1 MRQNYKRLLAALV
14 LMSATQTSSVVQAEG
29 IRLVGPSGE
38 VQSSPSYAE
47 DIERALPA
55 PPANTQPS
63 RFFGP
68 TGENQTLWSIA
79 SELRPSRGVTVQQTL
94 LAIYRINPQAF
105 ENQNIHEL
113 IPGSRLRVPSLEQV
127 QSATT
132 AQAVAIMKAHEAK
145 LKQPKPTNRATPA
158 QRVTEQPK
166 PQIKVEPKPAAK
178 PETVAAT
185 EPKPT
190 PKTIPVIPAPP
201 VTTSPQ
207 GEKQVSAL
215 KDKLQG
221 SQSEL
226 ESLEAKNHRLR
237 LMLSEV
243 QSEVETLKS
252 ELNDE
257 ERIRSEV
264 EKLLAEER
272 QRLAE
277 QQRMQPSTMD
287 KILSNGWL
295 VGLAALIPGAL
306 IALLV
311 VMLLGR
317 RSKAKEEDAAAQ
329 EQKNVDPLAAP
340 IGLAAADE
348 LDEELTLDDELFADE
363 DINTQSLQE
372 EKSDLEEDVFANLDD
387 EELDFNLEGDDD
399 PFADIGDDGDLDVGL
414 DEFESSNN
422 GIQVNGEE
430 KALGLEEMERALD
443 EVAPELE
450 VLDDDE
456 SGFDLSDDANEKSDS
471 LSDDAF
477 AELLAADEPSEELPS
492 DTVDQD
498 MLDDLFAE
506 LGNDDFDLDTDEP
519 ELKQPVSDDD
529 FSVGEASDDDID
541 KLLAQYEQPASESE
555 VREADAN
562 EGPVLDENS
571 TELLD
576 ELIDFDEDDTDEFDP
591 LNELEAISGFEGDD
605 SIEELDADST
615 DLLDELI
622 DDVTSELDEETEADL
637 DPFDD
642 LIREDESPEQN
653 KSEEEELL
661 KSLGF
666 GESDADEKPSPV
678 VESEQ
683 THEDQDIESGLDI
696 DALLSESQPDTQ
708 QAVEDQ
714 PLTEPEATSEPFSSD
729 EFLGDLED
737 LSPENDPLM
746 SELDDLFESDS
757 EELLPTEQEKADFS
771 AELDALFDSEDDL
784 PQQVEKTQAEIE
796 EASSLQ
802 QEATDTDST
811 QEPSVESDA
820 EVQPHVEQEE
830 DIPAFTPTP
839 NTIENEFGVPQEEDW
854 LLDEPELEPETEST
868 NDSEEEFN
876 FDELD
881 LPEFSEEDALAS
893 MAGEPALETSESV
906 ESEQVEAGLP
916 TESEDEFNFDELD
929 LPEFSEEDALASM
942 ADEPELETSESV
954 KPEQVEADLS
964 AESEEEF
971 NFDELDL
978 PEFSEEDALV
988 SMAGEPALETSESV
1002 KPEQVEADLPTESEE
1017 EFNFDE
1023 LDLPEFSEE
1032 DALASMAGGP
1042 ALETSESVE
1051 PEQVEADLPTESED
1065 EFNFDELDLPEFS
1078 EEDALASMTDEPE
1091 LETSESVEPEQV
1103 EADLPTESEDEF
1115 NFDELDLP
1123 EFSEEDALA
1132 SMADEPELET
1142 SESVEPEQV
1151 EADLPAESEDEFNFD
1166 ELDLPEFSE
1175 EDALASMVDEP
1186 ELETSE
1192 SIELEQVEADL
1203 PTESEEEFNFD
1214 ELDLPEF
1221 SEEDALASMEEEPE
1235 LPSSETADIEPIS
1248 GEDEELSFDD
1258 QDLPEFNEEDV
1269 LASMNEGASGSP
1281 KVEAETSRPAIQA
1294 DNDHDALFEV
1304 FAQQNGFDTDPEVQ
1318 PTATEGEP
1326 LSNLDD
1332 ESSMANLLAEDAN
1345 SEVFEGKL
1353 DSDTIASAGMD
1364 FETMLDVGDD
1374 WDGFKPAAD
1383 NVSSTEEVPEDQ
1395 RDVWNSSDALSQPEI
1410 AQENWAEQSDLD
1422 DFDPKKNQFM
1432 TIDELMAQVD
1442 REGGEFEEEDL
1453 KLDVGLNE
1461 FPDVIGE
1468 IGDIDVD
1475 SNAEAAGKLDLAKI
1489 YLEMNDSQG
1498 AIKLL
1503 EEAIVYGEDDIRREA
1518 KSLIDAINGR

>member
-178 PETVAAT
+178 RETVAAT

-226 ESLEAKNHRLR
+226 ESLEEKNHRLR

-329 EQKNVDPLAAP
+329 EQQNVDPLAAT

-456 SGFDLSDDANEKSDS
+456 SGFDLSDDTNEKSDS

-666 GESDADEKPSPV
+666 GESDADEKPSSV

-696 DALLSESQPDTQ
+696 DALLSESQPD
-708 QAVEDQ
+708 AAKDQ
-714 PLTEPEATSEPFSSD
+714 PLTEPEAASEPFSSD

-784 PQQVEKTQAEIE
+784 PQQVEKTQTEIE

-811 QEPSVESDA
+811 QEPYVESDA

-906 ESEQVEAGLP
+906 E
-916 TESEDEFNFDELD
+916 
-929 LPEFSEEDALASM
+929 
-942 ADEPELETSESV
+942 
-954 KPEQVEADLS
+954 PEQIEADLP

-978 PEFSEEDALV
+978 PEFSED
-988 SMAGEPALETSESV
+988 
-1002 KPEQVEADLPTESEE
+1002 
-1017 EFNFDE
+1017 
-1023 LDLPEFSEE
+1023 
-1032 DALASMAGGP
+1032 
-1042 ALETSESVE
+1042 
-1051 PEQVEADLPTESED
+1051 
-1065 EFNFDELDLPEFS
+1065 
-1078 EEDALASMTDEPE
+1078 DALASMTDEPE
-1091 LETSESVEPEQV
+1091 LETSESVKP
-1103 EADLPTESEDEF
+1103 
-1115 NFDELDLP
+1115 
-1123 EFSEEDALA
+1123 
-1132 SMADEPELET
+1132 
-1142 SESVEPEQV
+1142 
-1151 EADLPAESEDEFNFD
+1151 
-1166 ELDLPEFSE
+1166 
-1175 EDALASMVDEP
+1175 
-1186 ELETSE
+1186 
-1192 SIELEQVEADL
+1192 EQVEADL

-1269 LASMNEGASGSP
+1269 LASMNEGAPESP

-1395 RDVWNSSDALSQPEI
+1395 RDVWNSSDALSQPKI

>member
-55 PPANTQPS
+55 PPANAQPS

-226 ESLEAKNHRLR
+226 ESLEEKNHRLR

-311 VMLLGR
+311 VMILGR
-317 RSKAKEEDAAAQ
+317 RSKGKEEEAAAQ
-329 EQKNVDPLAAP
+329 EQQNVDPLVAP

-372 EKSDLEEDVFANLDD
+372 DKSDLEEDVFANLDD

-456 SGFDLSDDANEKSDS
+456 SGFDLSDDTNEKSDS

-666 GESDADEKPSPV
+666 GEPDADEKPSPV

-683 THEDQDIESGLDI
+683 THEGQDIESGLDI

-714 PLTEPEATSEPFSSD
+714 PLTEPEAASEPFSSD

-784 PQQVEKTQAEIE
+784 PQQVEKTQTEIE

-868 NDSEEEFN
+868 NDSEDEFN

-916 TESEDEFNFDELD
+916 TESEEEFNFDELD

-954 KPEQVEADLS
+954 KPEQVEADL
-964 AESEEEF
+964 
-971 NFDELDL
+971 
-978 PEFSEEDALV
+978 
-988 SMAGEPALETSESV
+988 
-1002 KPEQVEADLPTESEE
+1002 PTESEE
-1017 EFNFDE
+1017 
-1023 LDLPEFSEE
+1023 
-1032 DALASMAGGP
+1032 
-1042 ALETSESVE
+1042 
-1051 PEQVEADLPTESED
+1051 

-1132 SMADEPELET
+1132 SMAGEPALET
-1142 SESVEPEQV
+1142 SESVESEQV
-1151 EADLPAESEDEFNFD
+1151 EAGLPTESEEEFNFD

-1269 LASMNEGASGSP
+1269 LASMNEGASESP

>member
-178 PETVAAT
+178 RETVAAT

-226 ESLEAKNHRLR
+226 ESLEEKNHRLR

-329 EQKNVDPLAAP
+329 EQQNVDPLAAP

-456 SGFDLSDDANEKSDS
+456 SGFDLSDDTNEKSDS

-666 GESDADEKPSPV
+666 GESDADEKPSSV

-696 DALLSESQPDTQ
+696 DALLSESQPD
-708 QAVEDQ
+708 AAKDQ
-714 PLTEPEATSEPFSSD
+714 PLTEPEAASEPFSSD

-784 PQQVEKTQAEIE
+784 PQQVEKTQTEIE

-811 QEPSVESDA
+811 QEPYVESDA

-854 LLDEPELEPETEST
+854 LLDEPELEPETESI
-868 NDSEEEFN
+868 NDSEDELN

-893 MAGEPALETSESV
+893 MAGEPT
-906 ESEQVEAGLP
+906 
-916 TESEDEFNFDELD
+916 
-929 LPEFSEEDALASM
+929 
-942 ADEPELETSESV
+942 
-954 KPEQVEADLS
+954 
-964 AESEEEF
+964 
-971 NFDELDL
+971 
-978 PEFSEEDALV
+978 
-988 SMAGEPALETSESV
+988 LETSESV

-1032 DALASMAGGP
+1032 DALASMAGEPALETSESVKPEQVEADLSAESEEEFNFDELDLPEFSEDDALASMAGEP

-1051 PEQVEADLPTESED
+1051 PEQVEADLP
-1065 EFNFDELDLPEFS
+1065 
-1078 EEDALASMTDEPE
+1078 A
-1091 LETSESVEPEQV
+1091 
-1103 EADLPTESEDEF
+1103 
-1115 NFDELDLP
+1115 
-1123 EFSEEDALA
+1123 
-1132 SMADEPELET
+1132 
-1142 SESVEPEQV
+1142 
-1151 EADLPAESEDEFNFD
+1151 
-1166 ELDLPEFSE
+1166 
-1175 EDALASMVDEP
+1175 
-1186 ELETSE
+1186 
-1192 SIELEQVEADL
+1192 
-1203 PTESEEEFNFD
+1203 ESEEEFNFD

-1269 LASMNEGASGSP
+1269 LASMNEGAPESP

-1475 SNAEAAGKLDLAKI
+1475 NNAEAAGKLDLAKI

>member
-166 PQIKVEPKPAAK
+166 PQIKVEPKPATK

-226 ESLEAKNHRLR
+226 ESLEEKNHRLR

-317 RSKAKEEDAAAQ
+317 RSKGKEEEVAAQ
-329 EQKNVDPLAAP
+329 EQQNVDPLVAP

-456 SGFDLSDDANEKSDS
+456 SGFDLSDDTNEKSDS

-876 FDELD
+876 FDGLDLPEFSEEDALASMAGEPALETSESVEPEQVEADLSAESEEEFNFDELDLPEFSEDDALASMAGEPALETSESVEPEQVEADLPTESKEEFNFDELD

-906 ESEQVEAGLP
+906 E
-916 TESEDEFNFDELD
+916 
-929 LPEFSEEDALASM
+929 
-942 ADEPELETSESV
+942 
-954 KPEQVEADLS
+954 
-964 AESEEEF
+964 
-971 NFDELDL
+971 
-978 PEFSEEDALV
+978 
-988 SMAGEPALETSESV
+988 
-1002 KPEQVEADLPTESEE
+1002 
-1017 EFNFDE
+1017 
-1023 LDLPEFSEE
+1023 
-1032 DALASMAGGP
+1032 
-1042 ALETSESVE
+1042 
-1051 PEQVEADLPTESED
+1051 
-1065 EFNFDELDLPEFS
+1065 
-1078 EEDALASMTDEPE
+1078 
-1091 LETSESVEPEQV
+1091 
-1103 EADLPTESEDEF
+1103 
-1115 NFDELDLP
+1115 
-1123 EFSEEDALA
+1123 
-1132 SMADEPELET
+1132 
-1142 SESVEPEQV
+1142 PEQV
-1151 EADLPAESEDEFNFD
+1151 EADLPA
-1166 ELDLPEFSE
+1166 
-1175 EDALASMVDEP
+1175 
-1186 ELETSE
+1186 
-1192 SIELEQVEADL
+1192 
-1203 PTESEEEFNFD
+1203 ESEEEFNFD

-1269 LASMNEGASGSP
+1269 LASMNEDAPESP

>member
-166 PQIKVEPKPAAK
+166 PQIKVEPKPATK

-226 ESLEAKNHRLR
+226 ESLEEKNHRLR

-277 QQRMQPSTMD
+277 QQRMQPSTKD

-317 RSKAKEEDAAAQ
+317 RSKGKEEEVAAQ
-329 EQKNVDPLAAP
+329 EQQNVDPLVAP

-456 SGFDLSDDANEKSDS
+456 SGFDLSDDTNEKSDS

-954 KPEQVEADLS
+954 KPEQVEADL
-964 AESEEEF
+964 
-971 NFDELDL
+971 
-978 PEFSEEDALV
+978 
-988 SMAGEPALETSESV
+988 
-1002 KPEQVEADLPTESEE
+1002 
-1017 EFNFDE
+1017 
-1023 LDLPEFSEE
+1023 
-1032 DALASMAGGP
+1032 
-1042 ALETSESVE
+1042 
-1051 PEQVEADLPTESED
+1051 PTESED

-1078 EEDALASMTDEPE
+1078 EEDALASMT
-1091 LETSESVEPEQV
+1091 
-1103 EADLPTESEDEF
+1103 
-1115 NFDELDLP
+1115 
-1123 EFSEEDALA
+1123 
-1132 SMADEPELET
+1132 DEPELET

-1269 LASMNEGASGSP
+1269 LASMNEGAPESP

-1475 SNAEAAGKLDLAKI
+1475 NNAEAAGKLDLAKI

>member
-132 AQAVAIMKAHEAK
+132 EQAVAIMKAHEAK

-166 PQIKVEPKPAAK
+166 PQIKVEPKPVAPK
-178 PETVAAT
+178 PETTVAA
-185 EPKPT
+185 EPKPVQ
-190 PKTIPVIPAPP
+190 KTIPVIPAPP
-201 VTTSPQ
+201 VNTSPQ

-226 ESLEAKNHRLR
+226 ESLEEKNHRLR

-243 QSEVETLKS
+243 QSEVETLKN

-277 QQRMQPSTMD
+277 QQRMQPSTID

-306 IALLV
+306 LALLV

-317 RSKAKEEDAAAQ
+317 RSKNKEEEPAEQSPQ
-329 EQKNVDPLAAP
+329 ETDPLAAP
-340 IGLAAADE
+340 IGLAATDE

-363 DINTQSLQE
+363 DINTQATQE
-372 EKSDLEEDVFANLDD
+372 EKPDLEEDVFANLDD

-399 PFADIGDDGDLDVGL
+399 PFAGIGDDGDLDVGL

-456 SGFDLSDDANEKSDS
+456 AGFDLSDDTNEKADS

-529 FSVGEASDDDID
+529 FSAGEASDDDID
-541 KLLAQYEQPASESE
+541 KLLAQYEQPVTEPTEVEGDASE
-555 VREADAN
+555 DA
-562 EGPVLDENS
+562 VLDENS
-571 TELLD
+571 TDLLD
-576 ELIDFDEDDTDEFDP
+576 ELIDFDEDETDDEFDP
-591 LNELEAISGFEGDD
+591 LNELEALSGFEGDD

-622 DDVTSELDEETEADL
+622 DDVTPELDEETGTETEL

-642 LIREDESPEQN
+642 LIREDESPAQT

-661 KSLGF
+661 ASLGF
-666 GESDADEKPSPV
+666 GEPDGEEKPSSIA
-678 VESEQ
+678 ESEP
-683 THEDQDIESGLDI
+683 THEEPEIESGLDI
-696 DALLSESQPDTQ
+696 DALLSDSQPDLQ
-708 QAVEDQ
+708 QTAPEQ
-714 PLTEPEATSEPFSSD
+714 PLTEPETDSEPFSSD

-757 EELLPTEQEKADFS
+757 EELQPTEQENADFS
-771 AELDALFDSEDDL
+771 AELDALFDTEDDL
-784 PQQVEKTQAEIE
+784 AQQQVEEPQAEIE
-796 EASSLQ
+796 ESSPQ
-802 QEATDTDST
+802 
-811 QEPSVESDA
+811 
-820 EVQPHVEQEE
+820 QEE
-830 DIPAFTPTP
+830 DANSKSTQDASVEPDAKVPPQVETVEDAPAFTPTP
-839 NTIENEFGVPQEEDW
+839 NTVENEFGVPQEEDW
-854 LLDEPELEPETEST
+854 LLDEPELESETQPEQEQNSGNKSEPESSELASETESAT
-868 NDSEEEFN
+868 NAEEEFDFDELDLPEFSEEDALASMAGEPAFDDPESIEPERSEAESATEAEEEFDFDELELPEFSEEDALASMADEPTLDESESIEPERSEADSATEAEDEFN

-893 MAGEPALETSESV
+893 MAGEPTLDESD
-906 ESEQVEAGLP
+906 SI
-916 TESEDEFNFDELD
+916 
-929 LPEFSEEDALASM
+929 
-942 ADEPELETSESV
+942 EPERSE
-954 KPEQVEADLS
+954 
-964 AESEEEF
+964 AESATEAEEEF
-971 NFDELDL
+971 D
-978 PEFSEEDALV
+978 
-988 SMAGEPALETSESV
+988 
-1002 KPEQVEADLPTESEE
+1002 
-1017 EFNFDE
+1017 FDE

-1032 DALASMAGGP
+1032 DALASMAGEP
-1042 ALETSESVE
+1042 TLDE
-1051 PEQVEADLPTESED
+1051 PEFIEPERSEAESATEAEE
-1065 EFNFDELDLPEFS
+1065 EFDFDFDELE
-1078 EEDALASMTDEPE
+1078 
-1091 LETSESVEPEQV
+1091 
-1103 EADLPTESEDEF
+1103 
-1115 NFDELDLP
+1115 LP

-1132 SMADEPELET
+1132 SMAGEPTLDEPE
-1142 SESVEPEQV
+1142 SIEPERS
-1151 EADLPAESEDEFNFD
+1151 EAES
-1166 ELDLPEFSE
+1166 
-1175 EDALASMVDEP
+1175 A
-1186 ELETSE
+1186 T
-1192 SIELEQVEADL
+1192 EA
-1203 PTESEEEFNFD
+1203 EEEFDFD

-1269 LASMNEGASGSP
+1269 LASMNESAP
-1281 KVEAETSRPAIQA
+1281 ETPNVETETSRPTLQA

-1304 FAQQNGFDTDPEVQ
+1304 FAQQNGFDTEPEVQ

-1326 LSNLDD
+1326 LSDLDD
-1332 ESSMANLLAEDAN
+1332 ESSMANLLAEDAS
-1345 SEVFEGKL
+1345 SEVFEGQL

-1383 NVSSTEEVPEDQ
+1383 SVSSADEVPEDQ

-1410 AQENWAEQSDLD
+1410 AQENWAEQSNLD

-1442 REGGEFEEEDL
+1442 KEGGEFEEEDL

-1468 IGDIDVD
+1468 IGDVDVD

>member
-145 LKQPKPTNRATPA
+145 LKQPKPSNRATPA

-226 ESLEAKNHRLR
+226 ESLEEKNHRLR

-317 RSKAKEEDAAAQ
+317 RSKGKEEEAAAQ
-329 EQKNVDPLAAP
+329 EQQNVDPLVAP

-456 SGFDLSDDANEKSDS
+456 SGFDLSDDVNEKSDS

-642 LIREDESPEQN
+642 LIREDESPELN

-666 GESDADEKPSPV
+666 GEPDADEKPSSV

-696 DALLSESQPDTQ
+696 DALLSESQPDMQ
-708 QAVEDQ
+708 QAAKEQ
-714 PLTEPEATSEPFSSD
+714 PLTEPEAASEPFSSD

-737 LSPENDPLM
+737 LTPENDPLM

-784 PQQVEKTQAEIE
+784 PQQVEKTQTEIE

-811 QEPSVESDA
+811 QEPSVESGA

-906 ESEQVEAGLP
+906 EPEQIEADLPAESEEEFNFDELDLPEFSEEDALASMAGEPALETSESVEPEQVEADLP
-916 TESEDEFNFDELD
+916 AESEDEFNFDELD

-942 ADEPELETSESV
+942 A
-954 KPEQVEADLS
+954 
-964 AESEEEF
+964 
-971 NFDELDL
+971 
-978 PEFSEEDALV
+978 
-988 SMAGEPALETSESV
+988 GEPTLETSESV

-1032 DALASMAGGP
+1032 DALASMAGEPALETSESVKPEQVEADLSAESEEEFNFDELDLPEFSEDDALASMAGEP

-1051 PEQVEADLPTESED
+1051 PEQVEADLPTESE
-1065 EFNFDELDLPEFS
+1065 E
-1078 EEDALASMTDEPE
+1078 
-1091 LETSESVEPEQV
+1091 
-1103 EADLPTESEDEF
+1103 EF

-1132 SMADEPELET
+1132 SMAGEPALET

-1151 EADLPAESEDEFNFD
+1151 EADLPA
-1166 ELDLPEFSE
+1166 
-1175 EDALASMVDEP
+1175 
-1186 ELETSE
+1186 
-1192 SIELEQVEADL
+1192 
-1203 PTESEEEFNFD
+1203 ESEEEFNFD

-1269 LASMNEGASGSP
+1269 LASMNEGAPESP

-1475 SNAEAAGKLDLAKI
+1475 NNAEAAGKLDLAKI

>member
-132 AQAVAIMKAHEAK
+132 EQAVAIMKAHEAK

-166 PQIKVEPKPAAK
+166 PQIKVEPKPVAPK
-178 PETVAAT
+178 PETTVAA
-185 EPKPT
+185 EPKPVQ
-190 PKTIPVIPAPP
+190 KTIPVIPAPP
-201 VTTSPQ
+201 VNTSPQ

-226 ESLEAKNHRLR
+226 ESLEEKNHRLR

-243 QSEVETLKS
+243 QSEVETLKN

-277 QQRMQPSTMD
+277 QQRMQPSTID

-306 IALLV
+306 LALLV

-317 RSKAKEEDAAAQ
+317 RSKNKEEEPAEQSPQ
-329 EQKNVDPLAAP
+329 ETDPLAAP
-340 IGLAAADE
+340 IGLAATDE

-363 DINTQSLQE
+363 DINTQATQE
-372 EKSDLEEDVFANLDD
+372 EKPDLEEDVFANLDD

-399 PFADIGDDGDLDVGL
+399 PFAGIGDDGDLDVGL

-456 SGFDLSDDANEKSDS
+456 AGFDLSDDTNEKADS

-529 FSVGEASDDDID
+529 FSAGEASDDDID
-541 KLLAQYEQPASESE
+541 KLLAQYEQPVTESTEVEGDVSE
-555 VREADAN
+555 DA
-562 EGPVLDENS
+562 VLDENS
-571 TELLD
+571 TDLLD
-576 ELIDFDEDDTDEFDP
+576 ELIDFDEDETDDEFDP
-591 LNELEAISGFEGDD
+591 LNELEALSGFEGDD

-615 DLLDELI
+615 DLLDEII
-622 DDVTSELDEETEADL
+622 DDVTPELDEETGTETEL

-642 LIREDESPEQN
+642 LIREDESPAQT

-661 KSLGF
+661 ASLGF
-666 GESDADEKPSPV
+666 GEPDCDEKPSSIA
-678 VESEQ
+678 ESEPA
-683 THEDQDIESGLDI
+683 HEEPEIESGLDI
-696 DALLSESQPDTQ
+696 DALLSDSQPDLQ
-708 QAVEDQ
+708 QTALEQ
-714 PLTEPEATSEPFSSD
+714 PLTEPETDSEPFSSD

-746 SELDDLFESDS
+746 GELDDLFESDS
-757 EELLPTEQEKADFS
+757 EELQPTEQEKADFS
-771 AELDALFDSEDDL
+771 AELDALFDTEDDL
-784 PQQVEKTQAEIE
+784 TQQQVEEPQAEIE
-796 EASSLQ
+796 E
-802 QEATDTDST
+802 
-811 QEPSVESDA
+811 PSP
-820 EVQPHVEQEE
+820 QQEE
-830 DIPAFTPTP
+830 DANSKSTQDASVEPDAKVPPQVETEEDAPAFTPTP
-839 NTIENEFGVPQEEDW
+839 NTVENEFGVPQEEDW
-854 LLDEPELEPETEST
+854 LLDEPELESDTQPEQEQNSGNKSEPESSELASETDSAT
-868 NDSEEEFN
+868 NAEEEFDFDELDLPEFSEEDALASMADEPAFDEPEPVEPERSEADSATEAEDEFN

-893 MAGEPALETSESV
+893 MAGEPALDDPESIEPERSEA
-906 ESEQVEAGLP
+906 ESATEA
-916 TESEDEFNFDELD
+916 EEEFDFDEL
-929 LPEFSEEDALASM
+929 E
-942 ADEPELETSESV
+942 
-954 KPEQVEADLS
+954 
-964 AESEEEF
+964 
-971 NFDELDL
+971 
-978 PEFSEEDALV
+978 
-988 SMAGEPALETSESV
+988 
-1002 KPEQVEADLPTESEE
+1002 
-1017 EFNFDE
+1017 
-1023 LDLPEFSEE
+1023 LPEFSEE
-1032 DALASMAGGP
+1032 DALASMAGEP
-1042 ALETSESVE
+1042 TLDE
-1051 PEQVEADLPTESED
+1051 PESIEPERSEAESATEAEE
-1065 EFNFDELDLPEFS
+1065 EFDFDELE
-1078 EEDALASMTDEPE
+1078 
-1091 LETSESVEPEQV
+1091 
-1103 EADLPTESEDEF
+1103 
-1115 NFDELDLP
+1115 LP

-1132 SMADEPELET
+1132 SMAGEPTLDEQESIEPER
-1142 SESVEPEQV
+1142 SE
-1151 EADLPAESEDEFNFD
+1151 AESATEAEEEFDFD
-1166 ELDLPEFSE
+1166 ELE
-1175 EDALASMVDEP
+1175 
-1186 ELETSE
+1186 
-1192 SIELEQVEADL
+1192 
-1203 PTESEEEFNFD
+1203 
-1214 ELDLPEF
+1214 LPEF

-1269 LASMNEGASGSP
+1269 LASMNESAP
-1281 KVEAETSRPAIQA
+1281 ETHNVETETSRPTLQA

-1304 FAQQNGFDTDPEVQ
+1304 FAQQNGFDTEPEVQ

-1326 LSNLDD
+1326 LSDLDD
-1332 ESSMANLLAEDAN
+1332 ESSMANLLAEDAS
-1345 SEVFEGKL
+1345 SEVFEGQL

-1383 NVSSTEEVPEDQ
+1383 SVSSTEDVPEDQ

-1442 REGGEFEEEDL
+1442 KEGGEFEEEDL

-1468 IGDIDVD
+1468 IGDVDVD

>member
-166 PQIKVEPKPAAK
+166 PQIKVEPKPATK
-178 PETVAAT
+178 PETVAAK

-226 ESLEAKNHRLR
+226 DSLEEKNHRLR

-1032 DALASMAGGP
+1032 DALASMAGEPALETSESVKPEQVEADLSAESEEEFNFDELDLPEFSEDDALASMAGEP

-1051 PEQVEADLPTESED
+1051 PEQVEADLP
-1065 EFNFDELDLPEFS
+1065 
-1078 EEDALASMTDEPE
+1078 A
-1091 LETSESVEPEQV
+1091 
-1103 EADLPTESEDEF
+1103 
-1115 NFDELDLP
+1115 
-1123 EFSEEDALA
+1123 
-1132 SMADEPELET
+1132 
-1142 SESVEPEQV
+1142 
-1151 EADLPAESEDEFNFD
+1151 
-1166 ELDLPEFSE
+1166 
-1175 EDALASMVDEP
+1175 
-1186 ELETSE
+1186 
-1192 SIELEQVEADL
+1192 
-1203 PTESEEEFNFD
+1203 ESEEEFNFD

-1269 LASMNEGASGSP
+1269 LASMNEGAPESP

-1475 SNAEAAGKLDLAKI
+1475 NNAEAAGKLDLAKI

>member
-132 AQAVAIMKAHEAK
+132 EQAVAIMKAHEAK

-166 PQIKVEPKPAAK
+166 PQIKVEPKTVAPK
-178 PETVAAT
+178 PETTVAA
-185 EPKPT
+185 EPKPVQ
-190 PKTIPVIPAPP
+190 KTIPVIPAPP
-201 VTTSPQ
+201 VNTSPQ

-226 ESLEAKNHRLR
+226 ESLEEKNHRLR

-243 QSEVETLKS
+243 QSEVETLKN

-277 QQRMQPSTMD
+277 QQRMQPSTID

-306 IALLV
+306 LALLV

-317 RSKAKEEDAAAQ
+317 RSKNKEEEPAAQ
-329 EQKNVDPLAAP
+329 SPQETDPLAAP
-340 IGLAAADE
+340 IGLAATDE

-363 DINTQSLQE
+363 DINTQATQE

-399 PFADIGDDGDLDVGL
+399 PFAGIGDDGDLDVGL

-456 SGFDLSDDANEKSDS
+456 AGFDLSDDTNEKADS

-477 AELLAADEPSEELPS
+477 AELLAADEPPEELPS

-519 ELKQPVSDDD
+519 ELKQPLSDDD
-529 FSVGEASDDDID
+529 FSAGEASDDDID
-541 KLLAQYEQPASESE
+541 KLLAQYEQPVTESTEVEGDASE
-555 VREADAN
+555 DA
-562 EGPVLDENS
+562 VLDENS
-571 TELLD
+571 TDLLD
-576 ELIDFDEDDTDEFDP
+576 ELIDFDEDEIDDEFDP
-591 LNELEAISGFEGDD
+591 LNELEALSGFEGDD

-622 DDVTSELDEETEADL
+622 DDVTSELDEETGTETEL

-642 LIREDESPEQN
+642 LIREDESPAQT

-661 KSLGF
+661 ASLGF
-666 GESDADEKPSPV
+666 GEPDGDEKPSSIA
-678 VESEQ
+678 ESEPA
-683 THEDQDIESGLDI
+683 HEEPEIESGLDI
-696 DALLSESQPDTQ
+696 DALLSDSQPDPQ
-708 QAVEDQ
+708 QTAPEQ
-714 PLTEPEATSEPFSSD
+714 PLTEPETDSEPFSSD
-729 EFLGDLED
+729 EFLGDLEE

-757 EELLPTEQEKADFS
+757 EELQPTEQENADFS
-771 AELDALFDSEDDL
+771 AELDALFDTEDDL
-784 PQQVEKTQAEIE
+784 AQQQVEEPQAEIE
-796 EASSLQ
+796 E
-802 QEATDTDST
+802 
-811 QEPSVESDA
+811 PSP
-820 EVQPHVEQEE
+820 QQEE
-830 DIPAFTPTP
+830 DANSKSTQDASVEPDAKVPPQVETVEDVPAFTPTP
-839 NTIENEFGVPQEEDW
+839 NTVENEFGVPQEEDW
-854 LLDEPELEPETEST
+854 LLDEPELESETQPEQEQNSGNKSEPESSELASETESAT
-868 NDSEEEFN
+868 NAEEEFN
-876 FDELD
+876 FDELE

-893 MAGEPALETSESV
+893 MADEPAFDEPEPVEPERSETDSATNAE
-906 ESEQVEAGLP
+906 E
-916 TESEDEFNFDELD
+916 EFNFDELD

-942 ADEPELETSESV
+942 ADEPALDESESIE
-954 KPEQVEADLS
+954 PERSE
-964 AESEEEF
+964 AESATEAEEEF
-971 NFDELDL
+971 DFDELEL
-978 PEFSEEDALV
+978 PEFSEEDALA
-988 SMAGEPALETSESV
+988 SMAGEPTLDDPESIEPERSEAESAT
-1002 KPEQVEADLPTESEE
+1002 EAEE
-1017 EFNFDE
+1017 EFDLDELELPEFSEEDALASMAGEPTLDEPESIEPERSEVESATEAEEEFDFDE

-1032 DALASMAGGP
+1032 DALASMAGEP
-1042 ALETSESVE
+1042 TLDE
-1051 PEQVEADLPTESED
+1051 PEFIEPERSEAESATEVE
-1065 EFNFDELDLPEFS
+1065 EFDFDELE
-1078 EEDALASMTDEPE
+1078 
-1091 LETSESVEPEQV
+1091 
-1103 EADLPTESEDEF
+1103 
-1115 NFDELDLP
+1115 
-1123 EFSEEDALA
+1123 
-1132 SMADEPELET
+1132 
-1142 SESVEPEQV
+1142 
-1151 EADLPAESEDEFNFD
+1151 
-1166 ELDLPEFSE
+1166 
-1175 EDALASMVDEP
+1175 
-1186 ELETSE
+1186 
-1192 SIELEQVEADL
+1192 
-1203 PTESEEEFNFD
+1203 
-1214 ELDLPEF
+1214 LPEF

-1235 LPSSETADIEPIS
+1235 LPSSETVDIEPIS

-1269 LASMNEGASGSP
+1269 LASMNESAP
-1281 KVEAETSRPAIQA
+1281 ETPNVETETSRPTLQA

-1304 FAQQNGFDTDPEVQ
+1304 FAQQNGFDTEPEVQ

-1326 LSNLDD
+1326 LSDLDD
-1332 ESSMANLLAEDAN
+1332 ESSMANLLAEDAS
-1345 SEVFEGKL
+1345 SEVFEGQL

-1383 NVSSTEEVPEDQ
+1383 SVSSTEDVPEDQ

-1410 AQENWAEQSDLD
+1410 SQENWAEQSNLD

-1442 REGGEFEEEDL
+1442 KEGGEFEEEDL

-1468 IGDIDVD
+1468 IGDVDVD

>member
-94 LAIYRINPQAF
+94 LAIYRINPQVF

-190 PKTIPVIPAPP
+190 PKTIPVISAPP

-226 ESLEAKNHRLR
+226 DSLEEKNHRLR

-243 QSEVETLKS
+243 QSKVETLKS

-942 ADEPELETSESV
+942 A
-954 KPEQVEADLS
+954 
-964 AESEEEF
+964 
-971 NFDELDL
+971 
-978 PEFSEEDALV
+978 
-988 SMAGEPALETSESV
+988 GEPALETSESV
-1002 KPEQVEADLPTESEE
+1002 ESEQVEAGLPTESED

-1032 DALASMAGGP
+1032 DALASMADEP
-1042 ALETSESVE
+1042 ELETSESVK

-1078 EEDALASMTDEPE
+1078 EEDALASMT
-1091 LETSESVEPEQV
+1091 
-1103 EADLPTESEDEF
+1103 
-1115 NFDELDLP
+1115 
-1123 EFSEEDALA
+1123 
-1132 SMADEPELET
+1132 DEPELET

-1269 LASMNEGASGSP
+1269 LASMNEGAPESP

-1475 SNAEAAGKLDLAKI
+1475 NNAEAAGKLDLAKI